1 MSSTDAA
8 AQSSSMK
15 NQIGRASSLLDALD
29 AVSKW
34 QPFVILSVTFLASL
48 LIAALFGAVAAAF
61 ANTSG
66 VLAAVT
72 GFVGFI
78 ATISVSIIGFNAT
91 GIWLSDEVWGRSQRS
106 IMDAVMAAV
115 FTSHRLLAVLA
126 LEFVFFLVF
135 MLALALVFFICK
147 IPGLGPLLYAVA
159 MPVGVIAS
167 GIVLFALLYIA
178 IPLAAP
184 AIWNGTPIMR
194 TMVMLQSVAR
204 NRMLKAIVMMVLL
217 GLLTFMVIGF
227 VSAVLVFGSMV
238 VAALSAAVLGV
249 SSFGMGNIT
258 QLFSGRGFGMDGYT
272 YAVGF
277 GVACLF
283 LIGSIPGVLIALR
296 GFSIIY
302 REVSDNLNF
311 EEDERNLSE
320 RMAVMKARA
329 EAARQQALTA
339 HAPQA
344 PKEPSQPAVA
354 ERAPHANA
362 APTPTCNRCHAP
374 VTPDELFCGEC
385 GNKLK

>member
-1 MSSTDAA
+1 MSSTDAT

-34 QPFVILSVTFLASL
+34 QPFAILAVTFLASL
-48 LIAALFGAVAAAF
+48 LIGAMFSAVAMAF
-61 ANTSG
+61 ASTSG
-66 VLAAVT
+66 VLAAIT
-72 GFVGFI
+72 GFLGFI
-78 ATISVSIIGFNAT
+78 ATISVSIIGFNAA

-106 IMDAVMAAV
+106 IMDAVMASV

-238 VAALSAAVLGV
+238 VAGLSAAILPV

-258 QLFSGRGFGMDGYT
+258 QLFSGRGYGMDGYA

-302 REVSDNLNF
+302 REVSENLNF
-311 EEDERNLSE
+311 EEDERNLND

-329 EAARQQALTA
+329 EAARQQAITPK
-339 HAPQA
+339 APQA
-344 PKEPSQPAVA
+344 PQVPSQPAVA
-354 ERAPHANA
+354 ERAPTANV
-362 APTPTCNRCHAP
+362 APALTCNRCHAP
-374 VTPDELFCGEC
+374 VMPDELFCGEC